1 MIPITNDLIDLVGR
15 VSNIF
20 DIVIVTI
27 VINLKNAPILSLQK
41 RVNLAR
47 HTFMDRLMLPYVILM
62 VYWLKWPDIKMPI
75 LSL

>member
-41 RVNLAR
+41 LVNLAR